1 MKVVYDKVKDGVRIL
16 RCFGYDGQ
24 VELPDRIGGLAVT
37 ELGPYAF
44 SELVRR
50 QTPGEKY
57 LVEVTG
63 GQTDGACRMTE
74 RPDDGI
80 RLDGGLADEGS
91 ACYGKALD
99 PGEDLVG
106 AEALADGTPALGG
119 DALRRVRLPGGL
131 RKIGAYAFYNCAR
144 LERLEIP
151 SSLQDL
157 GAGLFTGCHGV
168 EHLTLWMLPGKS
180 CLKEVLA
187 EFKQTLRVDCLEADG
202 RLKAKLLFPEYYEE
216 SIENTPAR
224 ILTQEMHGC
233 GHRYRNAF
241 SGTQFQ
247 YLVYD
252 KLFPHIQVQEKPELV
267 TELVLGR
274 LLYPVQLME
283 DRRQIY
289 ESYAS
294 SHGKEIF
301 RIAKREKDPS
311 LLRAAAEASWCGEA
325 CLEAMLEAGRDAKDP
340 QALGILMAV
349 RHRRRVKQAGLG
361 ADMDRASGRDDGK
374 SLAPEPKRRRRFS
387 L

>member
-1 MKVVYDKVKDGVRIL
+1 
-16 RCFGYDGQ
+16 
-24 VELPDRIGGLAVT
+24 
-37 ELGPYAF
+37 
-44 SELVRR
+44 
-50 QTPGEKY
+50 
-57 LVEVTG
+57 
-63 GQTDGACRMTE
+63 
-74 RPDDGI
+74 
-80 RLDGGLADEGS
+80 
-91 ACYGKALD
+91 
-99 PGEDLVG
+99 
-106 AEALADGTPALGG
+106 
-119 DALRRVRLPGGL
+119 
-131 RKIGAYAFYNCAR
+131 
-144 LERLEIP
+144 
-151 SSLQDL
+151 
-157 GAGLFTGCHGV
+157 
-168 EHLTLWMLPGKS
+168 
-180 CLKEVLA
+180 
-187 EFKQTLRVDCLEADG
+187 
-202 RLKAKLLFPEYYEE
+202 
-216 SIENTPAR
+216 
-224 ILTQEMHGC
+224 MHGC

-289 ESYAS
+289 ESYAA